1 MNMDEYFRRDP
12 ISDRGISV
20 VVPAYNDANCLEA
33 AVASVMDAMNRLER
47 GHEIIVVDDG
57 STDSTGEIARQLGT
71 ATKRIRLIQHNY
83 HQGHGAALRS
93 AFHTA
98 KYPLVLQLAP
108 SDYRFMSEIE
118 RLLDAI
124 DKVDIVCGYRE
135 VRPRSLVERVAD
147 WFRARVVRSVFAV
160 HVRDADCGI
169 RLFRRAVLR
178 RIPIQSNGRFADT
191 EILAKANFMNVL
203 VDEVPVSDRPPG
215 SRVGRGM
222 REPFGQTLREA
233 CRVFWRPQF
242 TTDAGNSNRSG
253 ATGAE
258 AA

>member
-1 MNMDEYFRRDP
+1 L
-12 ISDRGISV
+12 V
-20 VVPAYNDANCLEA
+20 
-33 AVASVMDAMNRLER
+33 
-47 GHEIIVVDDG
+47 
-57 STDSTGEIARQLGT
+57 
-71 ATKRIRLIQHNY
+71 QHND
-83 HQGHGAALRS
+83 HQGHGAALRA
-93 AFHTA
+93 AFHAA

-108 SDYRFMSEIE
+108 GDYPFMSEIE

-124 DKVDIVCGYRE
+124 DKVDIVCGCRE
-135 VRPRSLVERVAD
+135 VCPRSPVERVAD
-147 WFRARVVRSVFAV
+147 WFRTRVVRSVFAV
-160 HVRDADCGI
+160 HVRDVDCGF

-191 EILAKANFMNVL
+191 EILAKANFMNML